1 MLDFT
6 EIQEIYLRYKFKSQ
20 GNKMKKFNL
29 SLVAVLAMSTFAIA
43 GGDIAPVEEPVVV
56 VPEVIESI
64 STGAFYL
71 GAAYGLLSTDAEEK
85 FPTVGNTT
93 LTRDFGSDDFSQF
106 MLQAG
111 YKFNDYVA
119 LEGRYWIGMDDNTW
133 THYNTLDVTA
143 EIDTWGIYVKP
154 MYPVTESFDIYAL
167 LGYADA
173 DYTVKGS
180 GYTLTADAFDGFSWG
195 IGADYSFTESL
206 SVFVDYVSLYDD
218 DFVNN
223 AGNNVDFTI
232 DTWNF
237 GVTYTF

>member
-1 MLDFT
+1 
-6 EIQEIYLRYKFKSQ
+6 
-20 GNKMKKFNL
+20 MKKFNL
-29 SLVAVLAMSTFAIA
+29 SLVAVLAMSTFAVA

-56 VPEVIESI
+56 VPEVVEEL

-71 GAAYGLLSTDAEEK
+71 GAAYGLLSSDGEEK
-85 FPTVGNTT
+85 YPTVNGAT
-93 LTRDFGSDDFSQF
+93 LTRDFGSDDYSQF

-111 YKFNDYVA
+111 YKFNEYVA
-119 LEGRYWIGMDDNTW
+119 VEGRYWIGMDDNTW

-154 MYPVTESFDIYAL
+154 MYPVTDSFDIYAL

>member
-195 IGADYSFTESL
+195 IGADYSFTDS
-206 SVFVDYVSLYDD
+206 
-218 DFVNN
+218 VNN

-237 GVTYTF
+237 GVTYQF

>member
-1 MLDFT
+1 
-6 EIQEIYLRYKFKSQ
+6 
-20 GNKMKKFNL
+20 MKKFNL

-56 VPEVIESI
+56 VEPVVE

-71 GAAYGLLSTDAEEK
+71 GAAYGLLSADAEET
-85 FPTVGNTT
+85 FPGGN
-93 LTRDFGSDDFSQF
+93 LTYDTQSDDFSQF

-119 LEGRYWIGMDDNTW
+119 VEGRYWIGMDDNSW
-133 THYNTLDVTA
+133 DHLVHGGVTA

-154 MYPVTESFDIYAL
+154 MYPVTESFDVYAL

-173 DYTVKGS
+173 DYTISGS
-180 GYTLTADAFDGFSWG
+180 GYTLDADAFDGFSWG
-195 IGADYSFTESL
+195 IGADYSFTDSV

-218 DFVNN
+218 TYVNN

-237 GVTYTF
+237 GVAYNF